1 MLMQKSDYIYMISD
15 NIMVYQ
21 ITLPEDLQGTGLQM
35 HLNNF
40 DENFLKIIAGFDKNF
55 LEHFLIISK
64 GNNQGELSETL
75 KKMEKIS
82 FMIGPTGNLNY
93 LASNQIQYI
102 LTKLGSLKLNE
113 IKEGKIS
120 EIADEQL
127 EKEFG
132 STYSTSSALENQ
144 LASAAFYL
152 QQIGY
157 SRQEIQDKF
166 NEVRQDPSKVETLF
180 TLPPKEIMSMPP
192 ELQQRSTPPSRS
204 NPSQSTNQQP
214 QTVDTSQATENAI
227 DQHIQAIQHEVT
239 GERAKKVEEIIQLMK
254 DHVRENMNERY
265 ERVFRQIHPERL
277 NKALKMLQST
287 KRKSKR
293 MNLFMEWFFCSTL
306 MSKIEVK
313 VEHWQTSSAASHGT
327 TGVYTAG
334 IDFSRYDNI
343 VREFPDGK
351 LTKVINISRRIL
363 ENPTKK
369 AIQKLG
375 QDLIAETGF
384 DEHLY
389 FTD

>member
-1 MLMQKSDYIYMISD
+1 MPMQKSDYLYMISD

-21 ITLPEDLQGTGLQM
+21 ISLPADLQENGLRM
-35 HLNNF
+35 HLNKF

-64 GNNQGELSETL
+64 GNIQGELAGIL

-82 FMIGPTGNLNY
+82 YMIGPTGNLNY

-132 STYSTSSALENQ
+132 STYSTSSALESQ

-157 SRQEIQDKF
+157 SRQDIQDKF
-166 NEVRQDPSKVETLF
+166 NEVRQDPSKVDTLF

-204 NPSQSTNQQP
+204 QPNQSASQQP
-214 QTVDTSQATENAI
+214 QTVNTSQATENAI

-239 GERAKKVEEIIQLMK
+239 GERAKKVEEIIQLIK
-254 DHVRENMNERY
+254 DHARENMNDRY
-265 ERVFRQIHPERL
+265 ERVFRQIHPDRL

-363 ENPTKK
+363 QNPKKK

>member
-1 MLMQKSDYIYMISD
+1 
-15 NIMVYQ
+15 MVYQ

-375 QDLIAETGF
+375 QDLISTTGH

>member
-1 MLMQKSDYIYMISD
+1 MQKSDYIYIIAD

-21 ITLPEDLQGTGLQM
+21 INLPEDLQGNKLHT
-35 HLNNF
+35 HLNKY
-40 DENFLKIIAGFDKNF
+40 DENYLKIIAGFDKNF

-64 GNNQGELSETL
+64 GNNQKDLAETL

-82 FMIGPTGNLNY
+82 LMIGPTGNLNY
-93 LASNQIQYI
+93 LTSNQIQYL
-102 LTKLGSLKLNE
+102 LTKLGSIKMNE
-113 IKEGKIS
+113 IKEEKIS
-120 EIADEQL
+120 KIADEQL

-132 STYSTSSALENQ
+132 SSYSTPSALENQ

-157 SRQEIQDKF
+157 SHQEIQEKF
-166 NEVRQDPSKVETLF
+166 NEVRQDPSKVDTLF
-180 TLPPKEIMSMPP
+180 TLPSKEIYSMPS
-192 ELQQRSTPPSRS
+192 EIQQRNTPPSK
-204 NPSQSTNQQP
+204 SQPGSGTPQQP
-214 QTVDTSQATENAI
+214 QTVERSQTTENAI
-227 DQHIQAIQHEVT
+227 DQHIQATQHDIT
-239 GERAKKVEEIIQLMK
+239 GERAKKVEEIIQLIK

-265 ERVFRQIHPERL
+265 ERVFRQIHPDRL
-277 NKALKMLQST
+277 NRAFKMLRDT

-293 MNLFMEWFFCSTL
+293 MNLYLEWFFCSHL
-306 MSKIEVK
+306 LSNIEVK
-313 VEHWQTSSAASHGT
+313 VEHWQTSSAASHGS

-334 IDFSRYDNI
+334 INFGRYDQI
-343 VREFPDGK
+343 IREFPDNK
-351 LTKVINISRRIL
+351 LTKVINIARRIL